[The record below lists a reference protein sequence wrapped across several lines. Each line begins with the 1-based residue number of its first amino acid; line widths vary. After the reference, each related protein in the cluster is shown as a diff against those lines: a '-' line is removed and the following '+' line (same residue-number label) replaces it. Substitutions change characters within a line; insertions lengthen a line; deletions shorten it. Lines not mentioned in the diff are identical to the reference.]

1 MGRRRRTEE
10 DGISL
15 FPFLSIIAC
24 VIGVLTLLIS
34 TMSLAQMGTEEVASL
49 EQYERIQRELEKL
62 LAEIEQLRSE
72 MDEDALLKTET
83 IDKRRLALL
92 AAQQQLER
100 LLSQI
105 VEIRRWMAEIKEDAR
120 IAGRKASEADQQ
132 GEKVR
137 DELSRLER
145 RAAELNQELDEQQEE
160 LAALEK
166 ELDQR
171 QQPPEEAQ
179 VSILPSGSAV
189 GFEPVFV
196 ECASGAAIVHQGDSP
211 PRIRTADLAQDEQ
224 FLRLL
229 SIVAASPRQ
238 RIVFLIRE
246 DGLSTYNTAS
256 RLADVHEAD
265 HGRLPVVGQG
275 RIDLSYFTNGGRS

>member
-1 MGRRRRTEE
+1 VGRRRGAEE
-10 DGISL
+10 EGISL

-34 TMSLAQMGTEEVASL
+34 TMSLAQMGTEDVASL

-72 MDEDALLKTET
+72 MDDETMRKTET
-83 IDKRRLALL
+83 IDQRRRALL
-92 AAQQQLER
+92 AAQQQFER
-100 LLSQI
+100 LLNQI
-105 VEIRRWMAEIKEDAR
+105 VEIRRWMAEIAEEANV
-120 IAGRKASEADQQ
+120 AGQRASEAKQQ
-132 GEKVR
+132 GERIR

-145 RAAELNQELDEQQEE
+145 RVAQLNQELEDQQEP

-196 ECASGAAIVHQGDSP
+196 ECASGTVVIHQGDSP

-246 DGLSTYNTAS
+246 DGLSTYHTAS
-256 RLADVHEAD
+256 RLADVHEVD

>member
-1 MGRRRRTEE
+1 MGRRRRAED

-34 TMSLAQMGTEEVASL
+34 TMSLAQMGTEDVASL

-72 MDEDALLKTET
+72 MDEDALQKTET
-83 IDKRRLALL
+83 IDQRRLALI

-100 LLSQI
+100 LLNQI
-105 VEIRRWMAEIKEDAR
+105 VEIRRWMAQMAEEAK
-120 IAGRKASEADQQ
+120 IAGRTAAEADQQ
-132 GEKVR
+132 GEKIR

-145 RAAELNQELDEQQEE
+145 RAAQLGQELKEQQEQ

-166 ELDQR
+166 ELDER

-196 ECASGAAIVHQGDSP
+196 ECAADAVVIHQGDSP
-211 PRIRTADLAQDEQ
+211 PRIRAADLAQDEQ

-246 DGLSTYNTAS
+246 DGLSTYQRAS

-275 RIDLSYFTNGGRS
+275 RIDLSYFTNAGGP